1 MEAKAGMK
9 VITDT
14 GFGYYVLEI
23 VGRTAST
30 IATRHL
36 NGSSRDARGRLFNFR
51 ASDPAKAARILQ
63 IEVQRKELRDEQ
75 RELYQSLE
83 KLE

>member
-1 MEAKAGMK
+1 MKAIVGMK

-14 GFGYYVLEI
+14 GFGWLLLE
-23 VGRTAST
+23 VTGRTENT